1 MLAGRRLDRKDLG
14 MVDEVYR
21 ARRGSAAS
29 ASDVISGPDYI
40 VRQGTFRRIS
50 WGGVFAGLFLVL
62 AIELLL
68 SMLGFGIGLSMVQP
82 GQGGAPNAGTI
93 GIDAV
98 AWWFGTYIIAL
109 VIGSYAAAR
118 LAGVVLRS
126 DGALHGLVT
135 WAFALIVTL
144 YLLTTAVGGLI
155 AGAFGVVGNAL
166 SVAEQNLKT
175 AVPELGVA
183 AGIPTDQI
191 QQRAKELL
199 QPTQPSQMSNEQ
211 AEAQLTKDV
220 GIYFAGGNGA
230 QQARDQI
237 VDIMAAKLG
246 ISRDDA
252 ARRFDQWASQFN
264 QAKSNIGQGA
274 RQVANEAAGLVS
286 RASLWG
292 FGALSLGAIFS
303 CIGGA
308 VGTQPRRLAREAR
321 LR

>member
-1 MLAGRRLDRKDLG
+1 
-14 MVDEVYR
+14 MVDEVYG
-21 ARRGSAAS
+21 ARRLSAAG
-29 ASDVISGPDYI
+29 ASDII
-40 VRQGTFRRIS
+40 VQPGSFRRIS

-62 AIELLL
+62 SIQLLL
-68 SMLGFGIGLSMVQP
+68 SMLGFGIGLRMVQP

-93 GIDAV
+93 GTDAG
-98 AWWFGTYIIAL
+98 AWWFGTYIISL

-144 YLLTTAVGGLI
+144 FLLTTAAGGVI
-155 AGAFGVVGNAL
+155 GDAFGVVGKAL
-166 SVAEQNLKT
+166 SVAEQSLKT
-175 AVPELGVA
+175 AVPELGAA

-220 GIYFAGGNGA
+220 GIYFAGGSGA

-237 VDIMAAKLG
+237 IDIMAAKLG

-252 ARRFDQWASQFN
+252 AKRFDQWASQFN
-264 QAKSNIGQGA
+264 QAKSNLGQSA
-274 RQVANEAAGLVS
+274 RQVADRAAGVVS
-286 RASLWG
+286 QASIWA

-303 CIGGA
+303 CLGGA
-308 VGTQPRRLAREAR
+308 VGTQPRRLAKEAR
-321 LR
+321 LT